1 MNHHEGINM
10 SHALFPNK
18 VKKDYWF
25 KEPWMILVIGGP
37 FFVVVACMFT
47 INLAFNGADQVVAKD
62 YYSQGLMINTNLMR
76 DAKARELNL
85 KAQLQ
90 IDFTANTINMRLS
103 SKQIMPDT
111 VQLSLASSGAANGS
125 VEEIIRRLPMHQTSA
140 GNYVGALK
148 SEERLNLTSTSLYH
162 AKLETNEWRL
172 TGDWYHPQKQAL
184 ELVPAK

>member
-1 MNHHEGINM
+1 M

-18 VKKDYWF
+18 VKKEHWY
-25 KEPWMILVIGGP
+25 KEPWMVLVIGGP
-37 FFVVVACMFT
+37 LFVVLACMFT

-90 IDFTANTINMRLS
+90 IDFTANTINMHLS
-103 SKQIMPDT
+103 SKQTMPDT

-125 VEEIIRRLPMHQTSA
+125 VEEIIRRLPLHQTST
-140 GNYVGALK
+140 GNYVGVLK
-148 SEERLNLTSTSLYH
+148 SDEQLNLTSTSLYH

-172 TGDWYHPQKQAL
+172 TGDWYHPQKQVL
-184 ELVPAK
+184 ELAPAK